1 MIFVISIIITSS
13 VSVFATMKYKASEVE
28 YNGKTVEVALNDLY
42 SKYSFGE
49 LTHIKTES
57 KEEQN
62 LRQRLSEVKSV
73 ENRGY
78 SI

>member
-1 MIFVISIIITSS
+1 MLVLIYCLKESRN
-13 VSVFATMKYKASEVE
+13 VE
-28 YNGKTVEVALNDLY
+28 TNLYNK
-42 SKYSFGE
+42 
-49 LTHIKTES
+49 IK

>member
-1 MIFVISIIITSS
+1 MLVLIYYL
-13 VSVFATMKYKASEVE
+13 KEPRNVE
-28 YNGKTVEVALNDLY
+28 TNLYNK
-42 SKYSFGE
+42 
-49 LTHIKTES
+49 IK

-73 ENRGY
+73 ENRGD

>member
-1 MIFVISIIITSS
+1 MLVLIYYLKESRN
-13 VSVFATMKYKASEVE
+13 VE
-28 YNGKTVEVALNDLY
+28 TNLYNK
-42 SKYSFGE
+42 
-49 LTHIKTES
+49 IK

-78 SI
+78 SIDEAENPGGNDWDMKNLFFILFYGIYFNEHFL